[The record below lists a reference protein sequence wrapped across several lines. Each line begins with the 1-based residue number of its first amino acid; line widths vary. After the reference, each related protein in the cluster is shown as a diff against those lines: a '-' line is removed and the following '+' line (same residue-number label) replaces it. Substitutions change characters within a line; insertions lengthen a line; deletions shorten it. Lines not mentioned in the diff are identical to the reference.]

1 MMTMALI
8 LLSTAF
14 VCADGPK
21 PESSI
26 SNPFVVLMVIIILF
40 LALIIAILARLVT
53 GAAAIKAEKEK
64 QGKSLQAK
72 ATTIISMVLLFLS
85 VGVFAQDKPAE
96 AAAAVT
102 DGTINGLA
110 PLAYYSIV
118 SVAFLELLVIIVLTL
133 MLKTFLAAEKQ
144 SIVLAG
150 SGAEIA
156 KESWWDNFNKF
167 KPIHQEATIDLGH
180 DYDGIRELDN
190 RLPPWW
196 LYGFYVSILF
206 AFVYLYRYHVAHSA
220 PLPREQYALDV
231 AAADRAKADYLKKAA
246 NNVDETSVK
255 LLTDNTNLAA
265 GKQIFETS
273 CFPCHGKLGEG
284 LVGPNLTDDYW
295 LHGGS
300 INDVFKTIKYGYPE
314 KGMKSWKDDFSP
326 VQIAQVASY
335 IKSLHGTNPP
345 NAKPAQGTIYKDDQS
360 AGGTASPVDS
370 VKKDTTVVAQH

>member
-1 MMTMALI
+1 MTMALI
-8 LLSTAF
+8 LLGTAS
-14 VCADGPK
+14 VWADGPK
-21 PESSI
+21 PESSM

-72 ATTIISMVLLFLS
+72 ATTIISVVLLFLS
-85 VGVFAQDKPAE
+85 VGLFAQDKPAE

-110 PLAYYSIV
+110 PVAYYSIV
-118 SVAFLELLVIIVLTL
+118 SVAFLELLVVIVLSL
-133 MLKTFLAAEKQ
+133 MLKSFLAAEKQ
-144 SIVLAG
+144 STLLVAG
-150 SGAEIA
+150 STVEIP
-156 KESWWDNFNKF
+156 KESWWDRLNKF
-167 KPIHQEATIDLGH
+167 KPIQQEATIDLGH

-196 LYGFYVSILF
+196 LYGFYVTIIF
-206 AFVYLYRYHVAHSA
+206 AFVYIYRYHIAHSA

-231 AAADRAKADYLKKAA
+231 AAADKAKAEFLKKAA

-255 LLTDNTNLAA
+255 RLTDNASLAA

-284 LVGPNLTDDYW
+284 IVGPNLTDDYW

-300 INDVFKTIKYGYPE
+300 ISDIFKTIKYGYPE

-326 VQIAQVASY
+326 VQIAEVASY

-345 NAKPAQGTIYKDDQS
+345 NAKAPQGTLYKDDQGTGGS
-360 AGGTASPVDS
+360 ANPVDS
-370 VKKDTTVVAQH
+370 VKKDTTVIAQH

>member
-1 MMTMALI
+1 MTMALI
-8 LLSTAF
+8 LLNTAL
-14 VCADGPK
+14 VWADGPK

-72 ATTIISMVLLFLS
+72 ATTIISVVLLFLS
-85 VGVFAQDKPAE
+85 VGVLAQDKPAE

-110 PLAYYSIV
+110 PIAYYSIV

-144 SIVLAG
+144 STVLAG

-167 KPIHQEATIDLGH
+167 KPLHQEATIDLGH

-255 LLTDNTNLAA
+255 ILTDNTNLAA

-360 AGGTASPVDS
+360 TGGTANPVDS